1 LTIAKAGERI
11 NRPSFVQ
18 TQNRKG
24 KMNINKDMKFCNVTG
39 QKLDQEVRKANL
51 DLTIKD
57 LERDMIIQEFQFL
70 KMRLTQHLDQIP
82 TVATMKSFLLKDIQK
97 ILREDLKQPQTL
109 LRETLIKLV
118 LIKIKIKQDE
128 K

>member
-1 LTIAKAGERI
+1 
-11 NRPSFVQ
+11 
-18 TQNRKG
+18 
-24 KMNINKDMKFCNVTG
+24 MKFCNVTG

-82 TVATMKSFLLKDIQK
+82 AVATMKSFLLKDIQK

>member
-1 LTIAKAGERI
+1 
-11 NRPSFVQ
+11 
-18 TQNRKG
+18 
-24 KMNINKDMKFCNVTG
+24 MNINKDMKFCNVTG